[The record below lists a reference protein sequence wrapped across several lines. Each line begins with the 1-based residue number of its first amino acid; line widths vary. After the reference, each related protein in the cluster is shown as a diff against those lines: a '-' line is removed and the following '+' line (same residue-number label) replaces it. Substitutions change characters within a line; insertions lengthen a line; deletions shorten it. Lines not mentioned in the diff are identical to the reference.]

1 MNVSADLLSLVA
13 CPACHGRLKHSGQ
26 DLACQSC
33 ALVYA
38 VRDEIPILLVDHAD
52 RS

>member
-13 CPACHGRLKHSGQ
+13 CPACHGRLEHSGQ
-26 DLACQSC
+26 ELACQSC
-33 ALVYA
+33 GLVYG
-38 VRDEIPILLVDHAD
+38 VRDDIPILLVDHAR